1 MCAIDEFFNVDGFLN
16 SKTEEF
22 KRFVETYERRKNEIK
37 HKRKKFFNLEKKFNK
52 MKQPCYNRT
61 VANVLL

>member
-52 MKQPCYNRT
+52 MK
-61 VANVLL
+61 